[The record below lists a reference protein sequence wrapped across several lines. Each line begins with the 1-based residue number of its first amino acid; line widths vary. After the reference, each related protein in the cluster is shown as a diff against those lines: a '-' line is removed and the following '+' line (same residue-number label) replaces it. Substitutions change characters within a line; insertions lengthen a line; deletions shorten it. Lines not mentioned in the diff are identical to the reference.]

1 MRNRAIKGM
10 FYIEEKYRCLLE
22 NQNII
27 VFDDFMTSCS
37 TLNKIANVLK
47 DNGASR
53 LINWVLLRTSRPTQ
67 PRAQHV

>member
-22 NQNII
+22 NKNII

-37 TLNKIANVLK
+37 TLNKIASVLK

>member
-1 MRNRAIKGM
+1 MRNRVIKGM

-27 VFDDFMTSCS
+27 VFDDFMTSGS
-37 TLNKIANVLK
+37 TLNKIASVLK

>member
-1 MRNRAIKGM
+1 MRNSAIKGM
-10 FYIEEKYRCLLE
+10 FLYQRKYRCLLE
-22 NQNII
+22 NHNII
-27 VFDDFMTSCS
+27 VFDDFMTSGS
-37 TLNKIANVLK
+37 TLNKIASVLK